1 MTTASTIF
9 DENLLSVV
17 NTTTQV
23 EPSVTPL
30 VSYRIYNI
38 ISLINDHLLTCPIS
52 FFGIFTNSANIA
64 VFLKMGFAE
73 STNISFFA
81 LSVIDLLVS
90 LYTLIGKLLYSPV
103 LFRLH
108 GNFKAIDGGR
118 GMTSIIFATSGVGGW
133 VTTIISLERCFC
145 IMFPLKVKTII
156 TRRRIV
162 LLILVMTVYQATF
175 ACLIYAQ
182 TGPPYHQHS
191 EKRIIYLLC
200 SLTGPSF
207 ICFVIVVIATTFL
220 VIKLKQTMKMRS
232 QIASQSDKAMSK
244 ERKVVR
250 PVIFICV
257 IFIVCFLPN
266 VAKLLGTIV
275 FPRLTPTD
283 PYFGS
288 LSNVLYTFTFIFQSI
303 SSSINIFVYYHMS
316 SKFKETFGSLFCQI
330 DVNTGGK

>member
-1 MTTASTIF
+1 MTSTQAVINDHLF
-9 DENLLSVV
+9 SGGNI
-17 NTTTQV
+17 TKQGQ
-23 EPSVTPL
+23 PSLIPL
-30 VSYRIYNI
+30 VSFRIYT
-38 ISLINDHLLTCPIS
+38 LFALVNDHLLTCSIS

-81 LSVIDLLVS
+81 LSIIDLLIS
-90 LYTLIGKLLYSPV
+90 AYTLIGKLLYSPW
-103 LFRLH
+103 LYSLH
-108 GNFKAIDGGR
+108 RNYQTIEGGH
-118 GMTSIIFATSGVGGW
+118 GISFVMFATTGVGAW
-133 VTTIISLERCFC
+133 VTAIISLERCFC

-200 SLTGPSF
+200 SLTAPSF
-207 ICFVIVVIATTFL
+207 ICFFVVLVATSFL

-257 IFIVCFLPN
+257 IFIVCFFPN

-275 FPRLTPTD
+275 YPKFTLTD
-283 PYFGS
+283 PYLGW
-288 LSNVLYTFTFIFQSI
+288 LSNIFYTFTFVFQSI
-303 SSSINIFVYYHMS
+303 SSSTNIFVYYHMS
-316 SKFKETFGSLFCQI
+316 SKFKETFRELFCKT
-330 DVNTGGK
+330 N